1 MTDTVSIKGLN
12 KADVLCAL
20 YNHARPVGLGFLQV
34 DDKIMDRETAEQI
47 LADRTGFEYLK
58 GRPLKI
64 SLAKDDVSPF
74 GYDRDQGGPGTVAR
88 LIDRLRADAE
98 AA

>member
-64 SLAKDDVSPF
+64 SLATDDVSPF
-74 GYDRDQGGPGTVAR
+74 G
-88 LIDRLRADAE
+88 
-98 AA
+98 